1 MRRVAPIAGLR
12 ALLLGAALAL
22 GLTACNDAPPP
33 SALPPP
39 GEVQAE
45 STGHYCG
52 MLLMDHDGPKGQ
64 IHLTSRDKPLWF
76 SSVRDTFGFL
86 LSREGGAPVAAV
98 YVNDMARAD
107 WTQPQPDT
115 WIEARGAVFV
125 IGSDRFGGMGTAE
138 VVPFGD
144 HAAAAGF
151 TRQYGG
157 RVVGYDEVPSDYVFY
172 GTEAPEPTR

>member
-1 MRRVAPIAGLR
+1 MRRALVLCLVLLAAACSDPR
-12 ALLLGAALAL
+12 A
-22 GLTACNDAPPP
+22 P
-33 SALPPP
+33 SAPAAREP
-39 GEVQAE
+39 GATTV
-45 STGHYCG
+45 GHICG
-52 MLLMDHDGPKGQ
+52 MYLTEHPGPKGQ
-64 IHLTSRDKPLWF
+64 IFLTGDDEPLWF